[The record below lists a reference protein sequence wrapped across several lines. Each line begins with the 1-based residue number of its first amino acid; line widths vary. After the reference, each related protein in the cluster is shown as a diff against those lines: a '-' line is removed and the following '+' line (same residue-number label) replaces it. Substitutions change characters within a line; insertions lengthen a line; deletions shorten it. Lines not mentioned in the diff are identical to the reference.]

1 MGKHSKENEKEKDV
15 KNEFEELKEA
25 EKISENDKKDR
36 IKLNKKKEKKEK
48 KSHKGLIAFIIIVIL
63 LGGGA
68 AACYFLDKY
77 NVIDLSVV
85 KNLFKG
91 NSETQVDEPKEE
103 LPPEIV
109 DIVDLESTSRPF
121 AVAINNHPDAVKVQT
136 GLNDAYLVYE
146 IATEGS
152 TSRLLAFFKD
162 KEGTKIGTVRSAR
175 LNFLDFCF
183 EQDAVFC
190 HFGHNSLAKQ
200 DITSTKIN
208 DIDGFVLS
216 SNDETFWR
224 ENKENLAYEHRV
236 FTTIDKLKEFATD
249 KEWPLKNESAENV
262 NLLKYNVGDV
272 DLSTREDAIKA
283 DEISVPYGTGFNTR
297 YEYDPE
303 TKEYKRYRDDAKGKN
318 WNLVVD
324 HETGEAFTAKNII
337 VEKVTYQVMND
348 EKHVWK
354 LGTIGSGEG
363 YFITNGYAVPIKW
376 SKADRKSK
384 TVYTYLD
391 GTEIE
396 VSDGR
401 TYINVQT
408 TSKEL
413 TIKENEVP
421 VENTEATN
429 ENKAE

>member
-1 MGKHSKENEKEKDV
+1 MKK
-15 KNEFEELKEA
+15 A
-25 EKISENDKKDR
+25 IS
-36 IKLNKKKEKKEK
+36 I
-48 KSHKGLIAFIIIVIL
+48 IIIVIL
-63 LGGGA
+63 LAGGA
-68 AACYFLDKY
+68 VACYFLDK
-77 NVIDLSVV
+77 NGIIDLSVV
-85 KNLFKG
+85 KNFFKG
-91 NSETQVDEPKEE
+91 NGETQVAEPKEE

-162 KEGTKIGTVRSAR
+162 QEGTKIGTVRSAR

-183 EQDAVFC
+183 EQDAIFC

-216 SNDETFWR
+216 EKDETFWR

-236 FTTIDKLKEFATD
+236 FTTIDKLREFATD
-249 KEWPLKNESAENV
+249 KEWNLKNESAENV

-283 DEISVPYGTGFNTR
+283 DKVEVPYGTGFNTY

-303 TKEYKRYRDDAKGKN
+303 TKEYKRYRDDSKGKN

-376 SKADRKSK
+376 SKDDRKSK

-391 GTEIE
+391 GTEVE

-413 TIKENEVP
+413 TITEKPAP
-421 VENTEATN
+421 VEETTTAENGVN
-429 ENKAE
+429 E

>member
-91 NSETQVDEPKEE
+91 NGETQVDEPKEE
-103 LPPEIV
+103 LPLEIV

-236 FTTIDKLKEFATD
+236 FTTIDKLKEFATNQ
-249 KEWPLKNESAENV
+249 EWPLKNESAENV

-272 DLSTREDAIKA
+272 DLSTREGAIKA

-303 TKEYKRYRDDAKGKN
+303 TKEYKRYRDDSKGKN

-376 SKADRKSK
+376 SKDDRKSK

-391 GTEIE
+391 GKEIE

-421 VENTEATN
+421 VENTEATS